1 MIRSVLCGTFALLA
15 GSALA
20 IAAPKDDVSA
30 AAKKLASANNYTWK
44 QTTENAGGQG
54 GGGGGGRRGGFG
66 GPVEGKM
73 ADGYTLTTTG
83 TGDNARQTVRKGE
96 KVVIQTQDGW
106 QTPQEMQANNP
117 NGGQGGQGRRGGRG
131 GMFGATSPAQ
141 SVEAIINAT
150 KELNKSGDAYEG
162 DLTEEGAK
170 SLMFG
175 GGARRGGGGGQGG
188 PEVTGA
194 KGHAKFWVKD
204 GMLNKY
210 EYTVSGTVSFN
221 GNDQE
226 INRTTK
232 VEVSDVGSTKV
243 NIPEEAKKKLES

>member
-1 MIRSVLCGTFALLA
+1 MIRSVMCGAFALLA

-30 AAKKLASANNYTWK
+30 AAKKLASADNYSWK
-44 QTTENAGGQG
+44 SATENAGGQG
-54 GGGGGGRRGGFG
+54 GGGGQGRRGGFGG

-73 ADGYTLTTTG
+73 AEGYTVIVMQM
-83 TGDNARQTVRKGE
+83 GDNSMQTIRKGE
-96 KVVIQTQDGW
+96 KVVMQTPDGW
-106 QTPQEMQANNP
+106 MTREEMQANNP
-117 NGGQGGQGRRGGRG
+117 NAGQGGQGRRGGRG
-131 GMFGATSPAQ
+131 GMMGGAAPGQ
-141 SVEAIINAT
+141 SAENIINGT
-150 KELNKSGDAYEG
+150 KELTTSGDAYEG

-170 SLMFG
+170 GMLFG
-175 GGARRGGGGGQGG
+175 GGGRRGGGGQGG
-188 PEVTGA
+188 PEVSGA

-204 GMLNKY
+204 GMLTKY

-221 GNDQE
+221 GNDRE

-243 NIPEEAKKKLES
+243 TIPEEAKKKLES